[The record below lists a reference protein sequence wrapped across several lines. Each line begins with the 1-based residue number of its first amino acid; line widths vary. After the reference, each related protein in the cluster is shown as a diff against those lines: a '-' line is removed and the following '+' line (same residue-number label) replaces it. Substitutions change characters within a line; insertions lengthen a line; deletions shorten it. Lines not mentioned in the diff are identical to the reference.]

1 MAKKL
6 TRNTSNSVLGGV
18 CAGVAQYLDLDPTL
32 IRVLT
37 VLATILGFGSLVL
50 VYLLMWLIVPADTS
64 V

>member
-1 MAKKL
+1 MTKKL